1 MPITDDI
8 KTLEQL
14 LDQIDEF
21 NKRDEEAIARAK
33 LEREQWLE
41 EKKNVDQN
49 KIQDWLTVKHLTIK
63 GTLKNMISR
72 VQSLNQ

>member
-49 KIQDWLTVKHLTIK
+49 KRDTPRIA
-63 GTLKNMISR
+63 
-72 VQSLNQ
+72 